1 MNFKMNS
8 PETARPSFIPVPMAC
23 LTLLLLLPFAA
34 IAAPFVWLVRHM
46 IEL

>member
-1 MNFKMNS
+1 MNFPTTS
-8 PETARPSFIPVPMAC
+8 PEPRASFIPVPMAC

-34 IAAPFVWLVRHM
+34 IAAPFVWLVRRM